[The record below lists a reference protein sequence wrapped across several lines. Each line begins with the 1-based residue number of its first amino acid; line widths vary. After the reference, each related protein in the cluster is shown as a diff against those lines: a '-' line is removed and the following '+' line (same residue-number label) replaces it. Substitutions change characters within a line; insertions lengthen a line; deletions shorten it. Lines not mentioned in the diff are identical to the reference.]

1 MKRPTLIIAAVVLIL
16 GFALIRGFVLLDFSG
31 ALLFGLFGAGSG
43 FAVVC
48 SSRAFSDAKL
58 VSACVCGTLA
68 VLMLVPVVIPRTCF
82 ADYPFMAAMAD
93 IQRRTRTVQHKL
105 DSDPKLSSVDI
116 KFMAPSGTKQKWVQ
130 VSGSVETKPAFD
142 DLKAHLEGLKFLYAT
157 IFSSVVTVLRP
168 TNHELHGRTGVVFNG
183 LLASFSPVPREF

>member
-1 MKRPTLIIAAVVLIL
+1 MKRPTLLIAAVVLML

-48 SSRAFSDAKL
+48 SSRALSAKKR
-58 VSACVCGTLA
+58 VSACVCATLA
-68 VLMLVPVVIPRTCF
+68 VLMLVPVVIPQTCF

-93 IQRRTRTVQHKL
+93 IQRRTRSIQQKL
-105 DSDPKLSSVDI
+105 DGDPELSSVDV

-142 DLKAHLEGLKFLYAT
+142 DLKSHLKGLEFPIRYNLLVGGDR
-157 IFSSVVTVLRP
+157 I
-168 TNHELHGRTGVVFNG
+168 RTDE
-183 LLASFSPVPREF
+183 P

>member
-1 MKRPTLIIAAVVLIL
+1 MKRPTIIIAAVVLIL

-58 VSACVCGTLA
+58 VSGFVCGTLA
-68 VLMLVPVVIPRTCF
+68 VLMLVPVAIPRTCF
-82 ADYPFMAAMAD
+82 ADYPFMVAMAE
-93 IQRRTRTVQHKL
+93 IQRRTRSVQHKL

-130 VSGSVETKPAFD
+130 VNGSVETKPAFD
-142 DLKAHLEGLKFLYAT
+142 ALKTHLEGLEFPVRY
-157 IFSSVVTVLRP
+157 
-168 TNHELHGRTGVVFNG
+168 N
-183 LLASFSPVPREF
+183 LLVGGDRIKTDEP